1 MNNDL
6 LKYTIRIGD
15 NCLIL
20 GQRMSMWCSNGPTL
34 EEDIALSNISLDLFG
49 QANSFYSYAQE
60 LNNKQSADDLAF
72 QRNENEFL
80 NFQLVELENNHFGHT
95 IARNLL
101 FDTFQ
106 FLFYQKLIESNNQ
119 MLSDI
124 AAKSIKE
131 VKYHLR
137 HSSNWLIRL
146 GDGTDESNKKV
157 QESINEIWKYSGE
170 LFEID
175 AIDESMIKEGIGVDV
190 SLIESEWNNMIGN
203 IFTKAKIKKP
213 ENIQMVTGGKKGV
226 HTNYLNPLL
235 TEMQYIPRKYP
246 DAKW

>member
-1 MNNDL
+1 M
-6 LKYTIRIGD
+6 
-15 NCLIL
+15 
-20 GQRMSMWCSNGPTL
+20 
-34 EEDIALSNISLDLFG
+34 
-49 QANSFYSYAQE
+49 E
-60 LNNKQSADDLAF
+60 L
-72 QRNENEFL
+72 
-80 NFQLVELENNHFGHT
+80 
-95 IARNLL
+95 
-101 FDTFQ
+101 
-106 FLFYQKLIESNNQ
+106 
-119 MLSDI
+119 
-124 AAKSIKE
+124 KSIKE

-137 HSSNWLIRL
+137 HSNNWLIRL
-146 GDGTDESNKKV
+146 GDGTDESNKKI

-190 SLIESEWNNMIGN
+190 SLIESEWNNMIGD
-203 IFTKAKIKKP
+203 IFTKGKIKKP

>member
-1 MNNDL
+1 M
-6 LKYTIRIGD
+6 
-15 NCLIL
+15 
-20 GQRMSMWCSNGPTL
+20 
-34 EEDIALSNISLDLFG
+34 
-49 QANSFYSYAQE
+49 
-60 LNNKQSADDLAF
+60 AF

-190 SLIESEWNNMIGN
+190 SLIEYENDWINTKIESNSVLEWCIKQN
-203 IFTKAKIKKP
+203 IK
-213 ENIQMVTGGKKGV
+213 NIIICAPIFHIVRAYMTC
-226 HTNYLNPLL
+226 
-235 TEMQYIPRKYP
+235 
-246 DAKW
+246 